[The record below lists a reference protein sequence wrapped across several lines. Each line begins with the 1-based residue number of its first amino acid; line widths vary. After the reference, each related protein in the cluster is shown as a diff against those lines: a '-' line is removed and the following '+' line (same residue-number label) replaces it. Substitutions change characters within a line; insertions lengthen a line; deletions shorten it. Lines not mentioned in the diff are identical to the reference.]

1 MNIDGLPSG
10 PWCGKSTPAV
20 RSLSSCRR
28 TVRGRAR
35 REGGHGVKA
44 VGRALALAALMP
56 CLAMAASPAM
66 ASPAAVRAR
75 TPAKAPAGAPA
86 ATQARA
92 QVALA
97 LTKITPKT
105 VTAKSKIEISG
116 AARNRTEHALAGLTM
131 RLRYSAQPVTS
142 RSQLD
147 QLATGQQ
154 TALPNVAPQ
163 QQPLAQASRPGVTQ
177 GWSFRTTARQLGLRE
192 PVGTPGVYPMRVEV
206 VNSAQQ
212 VVGGLTTFLT
222 LMPKQRSFKPVAVG
236 WVLPLIDRMHRA
248 NDRTFIDDDLG
259 KELAPGGRLRRLVDA
274 AAATNTPVTWAID
287 PALLDDV
294 RQMASGAYYVK
305 APGAKKAVRKEK
317 STVAATWL
325 TALKSA
331 SKGDPYFV
339 LPYGDADITALVR
352 HKMNRDVRIAFDAR
366 NTSLVAEILGRR
378 PDARIA
384 WPASGLGGPDTLGAL
399 ARYPLKDGGSLL
411 MSSAQFDNPP
421 SGAQPNATTALQ
433 TQLGVRKALVYDQ
446 AVTQILGEGSRSA
459 SRALLSEQR
468 FLAETAMIA
477 AEAPSV
483 PRTLVVAPDRH
494 WDPADGLAKNLL
506 TYTKGAG
513 WLREV
518 PLRSVEAAQPQDR
531 PLRAYSD
538 SDEKYELGD
547 VHLRQTGAI
556 ATRAATFQAVM
567 TGPVKISYERA
578 VLRLE
583 SVAWRSSQG
592 RAKRARRELED
603 ELRADMQL
611 VRVVPPKN
619 RRVLM
624 GGSSGRLPVL
634 VENRLTGQA
643 VKVRL
648 VVTSKNTAKL
658 QLGGLEPDDAVIEL
672 GPGERAQRWIPAQAA
687 GNGNFDVRL
696 DLQIP
701 DAGGRTYGDGETI
714 TVTVTGY
721 GRLAL
726 LITGGGLAVL
736 FVGVGVR
743 GIRARRRRKAE
754 AAGDGSTG
762 MGSTG
767 TGEPGSGLP
776 GPGFSGSGIP
786 TAEYSGSP
794 GAGIPGAGVPA
805 GPSAPGSGPSGAAG
819 TGADGRTGRGA
830 GPAGARPED
839 PAAVPGTAADGQA
852 AGRGEHRRRDG
863 G

>member
-1 MNIDGLPSG
+1 M
-10 PWCGKSTPAV
+10 
-20 RSLSSCRR
+20 R
-28 TVRGRAR
+28 
-35 REGGHGVKA
+35 A

-56 CLAMAASPAM
+56 CLAMAAAPAM
-66 ASPAAVRAR
+66 ASPAGAR
-75 TPAKAPAGAPA
+75 TRTLAKAPARVPEA
-86 ATQARA
+86 AQARA

-97 LTKITPKT
+97 VTKITPKT
-105 VTAKSKIEISG
+105 VTATSKIEISG
-116 AARNRTEHALAGLTM
+116 AARNRGDHALDGLTL

-147 QLATGQQ
+147 QLASGQQ

-177 GWSFRTTARQLGLRE
+177 GWSFRTTARQLGLRA
-192 PVGTPGVYPMRVEV
+192 PAATPGVYPMRVEV
-206 VNSAQQ
+206 LNSAQQ

-236 WVLPLIDRMHRA
+236 WVLPLADRMHRA
-248 NDRTFIDDDLG
+248 NDRTFIDDDLS
-259 KELAPGGRLRRLVDA
+259 KELAPGGRLHKLVDA
-274 AAATNTPVTWAID
+274 AATTDAPVTWAID

-305 APGAKKAVRKEK
+305 APGARKGVRKEK

-325 TALKSA
+325 TALKNA

-339 LPYGDADITALVR
+339 LPYGDPDVTALVR
-352 HKMNRDVRIAFDAR
+352 RKSTRDIGVAFDER
-366 NTSLVAEILGRR
+366 NTGLVAEVLGRR
-378 PDARIA
+378 PDAHIA
-384 WPASGLGGPDTLGAL
+384 WPASGVGGPGTLEQL
-399 ARYPLKDGGSLL
+399 AKYALKDGGSFL
-411 MSSAQFDNPP
+411 MGSSQFENPAT
-421 SGAQPNATTALQ
+421 GALPNATTALQ
-433 TQLGVRKALVYDQ
+433 TQRGTKKALLYDQ
-446 AVTQILGEGSRSA
+446 TITQMLDEGSRSA

-483 PRTLVVAPDRH
+483 PRTVVVAPDRH

-506 TYTKGAG
+506 TYTKAAA

-518 PLRSVEAAQPQDR
+518 PLRSVEAAQPQA
-531 PLRAYSD
+531 RAFHGYSD
-538 SDEKYELGD
+538 DYEKYELGD
-547 VHLRQTGAI
+547 VHLDQTQAI
-556 ATRAATFQAVM
+556 AKRAATFQAVM

-583 SVAWRSSQG
+583 SVAWRTSQG
-592 RAKRARRELED
+592 RAKRARKELED
-603 ELRADMQL
+603 ELREDMHR

-624 GGSSGRLPVL
+624 GGSSGKLPVL
-634 VENRLTGQA
+634 VENRLNDQS
-643 VKVRL
+643 VKVKL
-648 VVTSKNTAKL
+648 VVTSENTAKL

-687 GNGNFDVRL
+687 GNGNFGVHL

-714 TVTVTGY
+714 TVVVTGY

-743 GIRARRRRKAE
+743 AIRARRRRKAE

-762 MGSTG
+762 MGSAG

-776 GPGFSGSGIP
+776 GPGFPGPGVP
-786 TAEYSGSP
+786 AAEYSGP
-794 GAGIPGAGVPA
+794 PGAGVPA
-805 GPSAPGSGPSGAAG
+805 AGESPGVPPGTSAPGSGPSGAAG
-819 TGADGRTGRGA
+819 ADGQAGYGA

-839 PAAVPGTAADGQA
+839 PAAVPGPAADGHA